1 MVHINKSKVWSCS
14 KYIQLI
20 LVFMKDSVNRNLK
33 LPPNVWPISALLP
46 NFWSWP
52 LPVVSQAWWECLWKS
67 ASKGNSQTA
76 GGWPHL
82 IGRLC
87 SFKSRCLQTPG
98 GVGSTSYCNTGLLHG
113 FSNCWD
119 NGVIIWGK
127 MACQR
132 HDKPS
137 RLREELSCM
146 LVGDGAVGKTSMI
159 ISYIFNGYNSEYR
172 QTAFDVF
179 TGE

>member
-1 MVHINKSKVWSCS
+1 
-14 KYIQLI
+14 
-20 LVFMKDSVNRNLK
+20 MKAGVNRNLK
-33 LPPNVWPISALLP
+33 LPPNIWPISALLP
-46 NFWSWP
+46 NLCPVVYKCSITLLWDWVQLLSWP

-98 GVGSTSYCNTGLLHG
+98 GESTLYCNTALLHG

-137 RLREELSCM
+137 RPREELSCM